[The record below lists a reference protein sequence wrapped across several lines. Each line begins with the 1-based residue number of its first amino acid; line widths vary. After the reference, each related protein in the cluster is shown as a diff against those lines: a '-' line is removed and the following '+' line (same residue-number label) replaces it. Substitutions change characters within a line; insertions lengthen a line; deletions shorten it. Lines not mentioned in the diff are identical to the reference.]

1 MKENDRLN
9 MAEPKQIVGTEEL
22 YRLIVENAREYAIF
36 MLDPGGHIVTWN
48 VGAQRLFGYEEAEI
62 LGRPASIIFTP
73 EDRARQVP
81 ELELQLARATGKA
94 EDERWH
100 LRRDGT
106 SFWASGILTPLWD
119 SAGDSAGDPAGDPA
133 GDSAGDPAGDPAGN
147 LQGFVKILRDN
158 TERKRA
164 TENMEADNDRLE
176 SYVHQRTNELE
187 LTNVMLLE
195 QIGER
200 QLVEKRLRRRN
211 QELSTLNEFSAAL
224 SASLSLSTTLDILR
238 ALLADQMIIPGGA
251 IFLYDAA
258 EDEICLNSSW
268 GFPPEFLADFTSF
281 TLSGCYFESVV
292 RGQTTLIAEDFRE
305 IPFFLELGL
314 EKAREEWRGFVCVPL
329 VAKGVVQGVFGLFC
343 NSVEVCSPEQAAF
356 FETLGR
362 QVGVAVYNARLF
374 AEVKEGRERLQ
385 QLAHRVVKAQEEERR
400 RVARELHDEAGQA
413 LTGLLLHLEMMRAE
427 LGDAPPLLAEGLAEA
442 VDLTSETM
450 ESIRRLAHGLRP
462 PSLDSVGLNGVLE
475 VMCHD
480 FARRSRLTIE
490 YQGMEFSSLP
500 DSVTMTFYRVLQEA
514 LTNVTK
520 HAQASQ
526 VWVRLQLENGEASL
540 VVADDG
546 FGFDRPGKPAT
557 KGMGILGMEERLQ
570 ALGGTF
576 SLQPRPGG
584 GTCLVATTP
593 IEEN

>member
-1 MKENDRLN
+1 MQSHNRQLKESSRLN
-9 MAEPKQIVGTEEL
+9 KVGPKQVARTEEL

-36 MLDPGGHIVTWN
+36 MMDREGHVVTWN
-48 VGAQRLFGYEEAEI
+48 VGAERLFGFAEAEI
-62 LGRPASIIFTP
+62 LGRPAHIVFTP
-73 EDRARQVP
+73 EDRARHIP
-81 ELELQLARATGKA
+81 EQERQIARATGKA
-94 EDERWH
+94 QDERWH
-100 LRRDGT
+100 LRHDGT
-106 SFWASGILTPLWD
+106 TFWASGILTPLWD
-119 SAGDSAGDPAGDPA
+119 SAGE
-133 GDSAGDPAGDPAGN
+133 

-164 TENMEADNDRLE
+164 AESMEADNDRLE

-200 QLVEKRLRRRN
+200 QLVEKHLRRRN

-238 ALLADQMIIPGGA
+238 ALLADQMGIPGGA
-251 IFLYDAA
+251 IFLYEAA
-258 EDEICLNSSW
+258 DDRICLNSSW
-268 GFPPEFLADFTSF
+268 GFPPDFLADFTSF

-292 RGQTTLIAEDFRE
+292 REQTTLIQEDFRE
-305 IPFFLELGL
+305 IPFFLDLGL
-314 EKAREEWRGFVCVPL
+314 QKVREEWQGFVCVPL
-329 VAKGVVQGVFGLFC
+329 VAKGMVQGVFGLFC
-343 NSVEVCSPEQAAF
+343 NSVEVCAPEQASF

-385 QLAHRVVKAQEEERR
+385 QLAHKVVKAQEEERR

-427 LGDAPPLLAEGLAEA
+427 LGEAPAGLAEGLAEA
-442 VDLTSETM
+442 IDLTSETM

-462 PSLDSVGLNGVLE
+462 PSLDSIGLNGVLQA
-475 VMCHD
+475 MCHD
-480 FARRSRLTIE
+480 FARRARFTIE
-490 YQGMEFSSLP
+490 YDGVELDSLP
-500 DSVTMTFYRVLQEA
+500 DSLTMTFYRVLQEA
-514 LTNVTK
+514 LTNVSK
-520 HAQASQ
+520 HAQASE

-540 VVADDG
+540 IVADNGCGID
-546 FGFDRPGKPAT
+546 PAEQPNR
-557 KGMGILGMEERLQ
+557 KGMGILGMEERLE

-584 GTCLVATTP
+584 GTCLVATAAV
-593 IEEN
+593 EER